1 MPRLASDPGAGIAWA
16 HADTSSCSFSLTV
29 HEDMGILNFDK
40 KLAETRQN
48 VDGGPSQMFD
58 EAQGKNRAYP
68 STKARR
74 TRLMNTLVDGC
85 IGGMNVASVIRDRG

>member
-1 MPRLASDPGAGIAWA
+1 MPRLASNPSAGIAWV
-16 HADTSSCSFSLTV
+16 HVDTSSCSSSLTV
-29 HEDMGILNFDK
+29 QEDMGILNFDK

-48 VDGGPSQMFD
+48 VDGGPNQTFD
-58 EAQGKNRAYP
+58 EAQGGNRAYP

-85 IGGMNVASVIRDRG
+85 IGGMNVVSVIRDRG